1 MRDPYSLL
9 GVKKDAGADEI
20 KAAWRSKAKSLHPD
34 HNQDDPSATK
44 RFAEVGQA
52 YEVLKDPERRKRYDT
67 ARETH
72 QTIMQQREA
81 ARQAEERA
89 KAARANAEKV
99 MEELARANAQRA
111 QAQAQASAQAQAG
124 AAGTENAEDIV
135 ERIFGAAT
143 AAGGGARSAP
153 GMSQEQQQAQA
164 KAKTK
169 PGEETQQAASGAT
182 AGTGEAKTAESVA
195 KADAAAKP
203 EAAQPKPTPPLP
215 LQAIELI
222 GALMRRIRGETPP
235 PEKAPDLL
243 ATARASLDDML
254 ALETITVTLSD
265 EREIRLP
272 IEAGMTDG
280 EEIRLR
286 GQGLRLPG
294 MQRGDLVVTLRINR
308 DPRFHVEGHDLHS
321 VLTISLEDAVLGG
334 EHEVETPGG
343 RVPVSVP
350 AWSGSDQSLRVPG
363 LGLFKQDGER
373 GDLIIELRVILWEK
387 PDEKVV
393 DLMRHMRHGLFV

>member
-9 GVKKDAGADEI
+9 GVKRDAGADEI

-52 YEVLKDPERRKRYDT
+52 YEVLKDPDRRRRYDT

-81 ARQAEERA
+81 SRQAEERA

-111 QAQAQASAQAQAG
+111 QAQASATASANAGSTSGAGQAKGESPEDMVDRIFGAAASGGAKASPEQPQASASAQAQGQGQNQTQPGSEAG
-124 AAGTENAEDIV
+124 AK
-135 ERIFGAAT
+135 
-143 AAGGGARSAP
+143 S
-153 GMSQEQQQAQA
+153 
-164 KAKTK
+164 
-169 PGEETQQAASGAT
+169 
-182 AGTGEAKTAESVA
+182 EAKPEP
-195 KADAAAKP
+195 AAAKP
-203 EAAQPKPTPPLP
+203 APPLP

-222 GALMRRIRGETPP
+222 GTLFRRIRGESPP

-243 ATARASLDDML
+243 ATAKATLDDML
-254 ALETITVTLSD
+254 KLNILTVTLSD

-272 IEAGMTDG
+272 LEAGMTDG
-280 EEIRLR
+280 QEIRLK
-286 GQGLRLPG
+286 GQGLRLQG
-294 MQRGDLVVTLRINR
+294 MQRGDLVVTLRVTR
-308 DPRFHVEGHDLHS
+308 DPRFVVEGHDLHT
-321 VLTISLEDAVLGG
+321 VLSISLEDAVLGG
-334 EHEVETPGG
+334 DHEVETPGG
-343 RVPVSVP
+343 KVPVSVP
-350 AWSGSDQSLRVPG
+350 AWSGSDQSLTVPG
-363 LGLFKQDGER
+363 LGLLKEDGER
-373 GDLIIELRVILWEK
+373 GDLIVELRVILWEK
-387 PDEKVV
+387 PDEKIV

>member
-34 HNQDDPSATK
+34 HNQDDPGATM

-111 QAQAQASAQAQAG
+111 QAQAGAGPGNAQASG
-124 AAGTENAEDIV
+124 ENAEDMV
-135 ERIFGAAT
+135 ERIFGAAPTPGSART
-143 AAGGGARSAP
+143 ANEQP
-153 GMSQEQQQAQA
+153 QTQSQAHSQ
-164 KAKTK
+164 AKTK
-169 PGEETQQAASGAT
+169 PAEEQPAAGETKSDGPAR
-182 AGTGEAKTAESVA
+182 
-195 KADAAAKP
+195 ADTAAKP
-203 EAAQPKPTPPLP
+203 EPAPAKPAPPLP

-254 ALETITVTLSD
+254 KLEIISVKLSD

-280 EEIRLR
+280 QEIRLR

-308 DPRFHVEGHDLHS
+308 DPRFHVDGHDLHT

-343 RVPVSVP
+343 KVPVSVP
-350 AWSGSDQSLRVPG
+350 AWSGSDQSLSISG
-363 LGLFKQDGER
+363 LGLFKEGGER